1 MKARNAFVAA
11 TMSILASSAWAG
23 LDAFKKPEWFE
34 NARFGVFC
42 HWGIQCTPEA
52 GDWYGHNMY
61 KEGHWQNKYHKEHYG
76 DPKEFGLKDFAPLW
90 KAENWNPDELIA
102 LYKRMGARY
111 IVAMANHHDNFDNF
125 DSKYQPWN
133 SVKLGPKKDIIGGWA
148 KAARKAGMRFGVSV
162 HASHAWTWYEYGRE
176 TGDTLAT
183 KEQGKGKWWEGLDP
197 QQLYCQQHE
206 PSPGY
211 QKETE
216 DPFNVWVWGDKCCK
230 PSEAFIENFR
240 LRTMDL
246 IEKYHPDLL
255 YFDDVVLPF
264 HGISDV
270 GWRIVDDYHALNA
283 KWHGGKSEG
292 IVNGKRLWP
301 AVCDK
306 LTRNIERGS
315 PGKPMY
321 PHWQTDTCIGDWHYD
336 RGWFRDNRYRGARGV
351 LRTLV
356 DTVAKNGN
364 LVISIP
370 IRADGTIDEKE
381 RAICE
386 EIAAWIEVNGKAIFD
401 TVPYEI
407 CGEGPQI
414 EKASELGDDVEFNE
428 GRIPQPGKEDVR
440 YLKSKDGKTLY
451 AVALVPP
458 DEGEKPKFSALK
470 GNVASAKRLKQ
481 VKDFPAVWECRL
493 K

>member
-1 MKARNAFVAA
+1 MKSKTTFMAA
-11 TMSILASSAWAG
+11 TMLILASATLADA
-23 LDAFKKPEWFE
+23 DAFKKPEWFE

-148 KAARKAGMRFGVSV
+148 KAAR
-162 HASHAWTWYEYGRE
+162 
-176 TGDTLAT
+176 
-183 KEQGKGKWWEGLDP
+183 
-197 QQLYCQQHE
+197 
-206 PSPGY
+206 
-211 QKETE
+211 
-216 DPFNVWVWGDKCCK
+216 
-230 PSEAFIENFR
+230 
-240 LRTMDL
+240 
-246 IEKYHPDLL
+246 
-255 YFDDVVLPF
+255 
-264 HGISDV
+264 
-270 GWRIVDDYHALNA
+270 
-283 KWHGGKSEG
+283 
-292 IVNGKRLWP
+292 
-301 AVCDK
+301 
-306 LTRNIERGS
+306 NIERGS

-386 EIAAWIEVNGKAIFD
+386 EIAAWIEVNGKALFCTKDACAIVSGNAKGGKFL
-401 TVPYEI
+401 
-407 CGEGPQI
+407 
-414 EKASELGDDVEFNE
+414 ALFN
-428 GRIPQPGKEDVR
+428 
-440 YLKSKDGKTLY
+440 LKNE
-451 AVALVPP
+451 AAEV
-458 DEGEKPKFSALK
+458 SAL
-470 GNVASAKRLKQ
+470 GVTRRLPPHGSALACIRGGGAK
-481 VKDFPAVWECRL
+481 
-493 K
+493 